1 MKPTPE
7 SAEMIWE
14 RTLPEIR
21 KTRIKRRNRKVA
33 FAAATTCGLIATW
46 FALLPQAPNHP
57 VIRTVPPLPPMEETI
72 AVMRIDENGRVRLE
86 EVPTN
91 QLGPVELTFG
101 LTQFV
106 YDDRLDP

>member
-1 MKPTPE
+1 MKPPSE
-7 SAEMIWE
+7 NAEMIWE

-21 KTRIKRRNRKVA
+21 KTRIKRRNRQVA

-46 FALLPQAPNHP
+46 FALLPPPPNQP
-57 VIRTVPPLPPMEETI
+57 VVRAIPPLPPMEETI
-72 AVMRIDENGRVRLE
+72 AVMRIDEYGRGRLE
-86 EVPTN
+86 EVPMN
-91 QLGPVELTFG
+91 QLGSVELTFG